1 MYKIMNTINSLKKHT
16 SNIFSTL
23 LVIGLFAGCA
33 SVTDANLDSAENSID
48 FPTIENSDI
57 LDHSIDSDDSIW
69 FNTNGDDMDPII
81 ERPRTGDQRF

>member
-1 MYKIMNTINSLKKHT
+1 MKTLKISLSLFIFT
-16 SNIFSTL
+16 S
-23 LVIGLFAGCA
+23 FAACA
-33 SVTDANLDSAENSID
+33 SVTDANLDSSENSID
-48 FPTIENSDI
+48 FPTFENSDI